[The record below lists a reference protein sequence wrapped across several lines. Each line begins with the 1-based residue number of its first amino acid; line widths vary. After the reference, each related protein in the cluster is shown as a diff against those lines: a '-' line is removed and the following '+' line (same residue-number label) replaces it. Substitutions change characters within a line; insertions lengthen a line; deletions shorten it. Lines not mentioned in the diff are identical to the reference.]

1 VNDDA
6 LGFVGVSIVAA
17 SSREEALALVQAD
30 LDEHENE
37 SPSMNARSRRMTWI
51 PRECFP
57 FISGS

>member
-37 SPSMNARSRRMTWI
+37 SRIDEREVTSDDLDT
-51 PRECFP
+51 PRVL
-57 FISGS
+57 SVHLW